1 MKLQHLRLEQVR
13 QFRQPVVIDGL
24 APGINLFSGPNE
36 SGKSTLVRAIRAA
49 FFERHR
55 SSSVDD
61 LQPWGD
67 SSAVPAVSLTF
78 ECQGQRWQLHKSFL
92 KHKRCDLQVDGTSFS
107 GDEAEEK
114 LAELLG
120 FQFPGRGA
128 SKPEHWG
135 IPGLLWIEQG
145 DGQNVRTAVEYAGSH
160 LKSALGGALGEIASS
175 AGDEVMREVERQRST
190 LLTNTGRPTGEY
202 AKVIEQD
209 DTLVNEIRALDDKIA
224 EYRQQVDRLGELRR
238 QQALDESER
247 PWETY
252 RQQAEQSAARLA
264 EVDAWIAQRQR
275 EEQALKNCCAQLELV
290 REQLAR
296 QQAQADEL
304 KERKQQSESARTLLV
319 DLQARQ
325 PEISARLEMARA
337 AHADARQTL
346 QHANQQMQRHNLE
359 REHGQLVAQVQA
371 VEEQVGKAQQV
382 QAELN
387 TLRTQLQGQ
396 PIEAKVLKRLQKQQA
411 ELDELHI
418 RQKTI
423 ATRLHFDLLSD
434 RQIRLDGESL
444 SGQGER
450 LLLSTADVQI
460 EGVGRL
466 RIEPGGNDV
475 AELARQQQLAEDA
488 LGADLLALSVTSVAE
503 AEQRAQRH
511 HDLGKEIEGK
521 EAVLATLAPQGL
533 DELQAKQ
540 QATRARI
547 REIEQELQGF
557 PAADERLPTPKIAQ
571 TQLDAAQQQ
580 QGAMEQQANDAR
592 QAIAV
597 AERDAE
603 TAAREFVRLSGELQ
617 SPERQQK
624 AQQAQQQLTDLRAD
638 EGRLNALIAT
648 LGQQIDAARPD
659 ILRQDVQRL
668 TKTAQELEESA
679 SRRKIDTA
687 RLEAS
692 VQAQGAHGLEEQRA
706 ERTRDHVGVQR
717 RRDELSRRAGAL
729 DMLLDLLREQ
739 RQALMRQLQAP
750 LQRHLD
756 RYVQL
761 LFPQARLSVDE
772 DLFPDKLSRPAG
784 AHQEEVGDFE
794 AFSFGAREQMG
805 LISRLAYADL
815 LKEAGRPTLII
826 LDDALV
832 HSDAQRLEQMKRILF
847 DAGQRHQ
854 ILLFTCHP
862 NNWRDLG
869 VAPRELAALKALS

>member
-67 SSAVPAVSLTF
+67 SSAAPAVSLTF
-78 ECQGQRWQLHKSFL
+78 ECQGRRWQLHKSFL
-92 KHKRCDLQVDGTSFS
+92 RHKRCDLQVDGSSFS

-145 DGQNVRTAVEYAGSH
+145 DGQNVRTAVEHAGSH
-160 LKSALGGALGEIASS
+160 LKSALGGALGEVASS
-175 AGDEVMREVERQRST
+175 AGDEVMTEVERQRST
-190 LLTNTGRPTGEY
+190 LLTSTGRPTGEY
-202 AKVIEQD
+202 AKIIEQD
-209 DTLVNEIRALDDKIA
+209 DALANDIHALDDKIA
-224 EYRQQVDRLGELRR
+224 QYRQQVDRLGELRR

-247 PWETY
+247 PWEQY
-252 RQQAEQSAARLA
+252 RKRAEQSAAQLA
-264 EVDAWIAQRQR
+264 EVDAWTAQRQQV
-275 EEQALKNCCAQLELV
+275 EQTLKNCRAQLELV

-304 KERKQQSESARTLLV
+304 QTRSQQSERARTLLA
-319 DLQARQ
+319 DLQAQQ

-337 AHADARQTL
+337 AYADARQTL

-359 REHGQLVAQVQA
+359 REHGQLVAQSQA

-382 QAELN
+382 QDELN

-411 ELDELHI
+411 ELDELRI

-434 RQIRLDGESL
+434 RQVRLDGENL

-450 LLLSTADVQI
+450 LLLSTADVEI

-475 AELARQQQLAEDA
+475 AELARQQQRAEDA
-488 LGADLLALSVTSVAE
+488 LGADLLALSVASVAE

-511 HDLGKEIEGK
+511 RDLGKEMEGK

-533 DELQAKQ
+533 DELQSKQ

-557 PAADERLPTPKIAQ
+557 PAADERVPTAKIAQ
-571 TQLDAAQQQ
+571 AQLDAAQQQ
-580 QGAMEQQANDAR
+580 QGEMEKQANDAR

-597 AERDAE
+597 AERDVE
-603 TAAREFVRLSGELQ
+603 TAAREFARLNDELQ
-617 SPERQQK
+617 SREYQQK
-624 AQQAQQQLTDLRAD
+624 AQLAQQHLTDLRAD

-668 TKTAQELEESA
+668 TNTAQELEASA
-679 SRRKIDTA
+679 SQRKIEIA
-687 RLEAS
+687 RLEAG
-692 VQAQGAHGLEEQRA
+692 VQAQGADGLEEQRA
-706 ERTRDHVGVQR
+706 ERARDHVGVQR

-729 DMLLDLLREQ
+729 DMLLDLLRAQ

-761 LFPQARLSVDE
+761 LFPQGHLSVDE

-784 AHQEEVGDFE
+784 AHQDEVGDFE

-869 VAPRELAALKALS
+869 VAPRELAALRAVS